1 MSQIDRSAVRDRLRR
16 SLGKLGKLFVLAAPG
31 ALIIF
36 CMPVSQLVHESHG
49 LVGFLFGIALMVM
62 AWITDRIIWIFTGC
76 DWLDSIM
83 GIDDL

>member
-1 MSQIDRSAVRDRLRR
+1 MSPIDQSGIRDRVRR
-16 SLGKLGKLFVLAAPG
+16 SLGKLGKLLVLVAPG

-49 LVGFLFGIALMVM
+49 LVGFLFGITLMVT
-62 AWITDRIIWIFTGC
+62 ACITSRIIWIFTGC
-76 DWLDSIM
+76 NWLDSIM